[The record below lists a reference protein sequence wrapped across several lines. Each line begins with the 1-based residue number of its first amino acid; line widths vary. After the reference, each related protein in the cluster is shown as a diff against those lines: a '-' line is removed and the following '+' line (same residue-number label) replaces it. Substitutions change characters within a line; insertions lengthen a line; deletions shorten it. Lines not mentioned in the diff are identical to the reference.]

1 LNSIEIII
9 DVKPFFGGSGIY
21 YEGLLPGDKRVN
33 RYYISI
39 EGLLRIYLIKS
50 HTNSHKCEYIINIV
64 GGNDM
69 REVLKLENISKIY
82 QAKNGEIE
90 ALKDINFRV
99 GEGEFVSIIG
109 PSGCGKSTLLSIIA
123 GLENKSSGKIYID
136 EIETEDVSSKI
147 GYMLQKDSLLE
158 WRTIYNNVI
167 FGLEITHR
175 KTKENEEYV
184 KELLKKYNLYE
195 FKDKY
200 PTQLSGGMRQRV
212 ALIRTLAIR
221 PEILLLDEA
230 FSALDYQTRIMVTK
244 DIYSILR
251 NENITTVMVTHD
263 ISEAISMS
271 DRVIVLSK
279 RPAIVKKIH
288 AIDFEMENRDP
299 MNARKSPKFSNY
311 FDSLWKEL
319 DVDAKEK

>member
-1 LNSIEIII
+1 
-9 DVKPFFGGSGIY
+9 
-21 YEGLLPGDKRVN
+21 
-33 RYYISI
+33 
-39 EGLLRIYLIKS
+39 
-50 HTNSHKCEYIINIV
+50 
-64 GGNDM
+64 M
-69 REVLKLENISKIY
+69 REVLKLENISKTY

-90 ALKDINFRV
+90 ALKDINFIV

-167 FGLEITHR
+167 LGLEITHR

-271 DRVIVLSK
+271 DRIIVLSK
-279 RPAIVKKIH
+279 RPATVKNIH
-288 AIDFEMENRDP
+288 VIDFEMENRDP
-299 MNARKSPKFSNY
+299 MNARKSPKFSKY

>member
-1 LNSIEIII
+1 
-9 DVKPFFGGSGIY
+9 
-21 YEGLLPGDKRVN
+21 
-33 RYYISI
+33 
-39 EGLLRIYLIKS
+39 
-50 HTNSHKCEYIINIV
+50 
-64 GGNDM
+64 M
-69 REVLKLENISKIY
+69 REVLKLQNITKTY

-90 ALKDINFRV
+90 ALKDINFSV
-99 GEGEFVSIIG
+99 KEGEFVSIIG

-136 EIETEDVSSKI
+136 EIEAEDVSSKI

-279 RPAIVKKIH
+279 RPATVKKIH
-288 AIDFEMENRDP
+288 TINFEMENRDP
-299 MNARKSPKFSNY
+299 MNARKSPKFSKY